1 MSSLGVVSDNLF
13 SLESTEEW
21 DDSAFFCGQESPDPE
36 SLVRRHGEDHIQ
48 PHIGW
53 PGGFPGGFPGCQGPP
68 VQIPYVEHHAEMYND
83 M

>member
-36 SLVRRHGEDHIQ
+36 SLVRRHGEAQTQLHV
-48 PHIGW
+48 GW
-53 PGGFPGGFPGCQGPP
+53 QRKEILCPFSTKWSPALTSCGSLS
-68 VQIPYVEHHAEMYND
+68 
-83 M
+83 